1 MKKITEALLVG
12 SKEIG
17 LEVNADRTKYMV
29 TSGEQNAGRSQS
41 IKTDSSSFQRMEQ
54 FKYLGTTLTKQNKKK
69 SIQEE
74 IKIRLKSG
82 SACYHSVQY
91 LLSSSLLSKNLKIR
105 IHRKIILT
113 VVLYGKDT
121 GSLTMGEERGNRGME
136 KTTQ

>member
-69 SIQEE
+69 IY
-74 IKIRLKSG
+74 SG
-82 SACYHSVQY
+82 R
-91 LLSSSLLSKNLKIR
+91 N
-105 IHRKIILT
+105 
-113 VVLYGKDT
+113 
-121 GSLTMGEERGNRGME
+121 
-136 KTTQ
+136 